1 MSTTSKTAA
10 INTAAAFTHS
20 DELFFRLVHSLFSPS
35 FVFGAGVLLSSYD
48 DEEPPYVAAEQVAAE
63 APLSVRV

>member
-1 MSTTSKTAA
+1 MNTT
-10 INTAAAFTHS
+10 INTATTFTHS
-20 DELFFRLVHSLFSPS
+20 DELFFRLVQSLFPPA

-48 DEEPPYVAAEQVAAE
+48 DEEPPYVPTEQERAE